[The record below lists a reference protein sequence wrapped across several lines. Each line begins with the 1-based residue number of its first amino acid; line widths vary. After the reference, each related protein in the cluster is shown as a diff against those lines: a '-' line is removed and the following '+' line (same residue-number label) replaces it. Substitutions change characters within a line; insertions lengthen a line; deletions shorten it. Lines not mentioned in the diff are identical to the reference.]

1 MISKLRIE
9 NFKALRDVSIDLTP
23 LHVLIGPNNS
33 GKTSILEALNALCR
47 SVDFPLTQAFPGHWK
62 GRELVHRGSGTDV
75 TLSANIRE
83 DDGKESFH
91 YSLACRFAAEPS
103 REVRVAAELF
113 TEGSDKVSFSHEGHH
128 QSQVCTISQSGGG
141 SRTLQQLEAS
151 KRIHRYFSGAHYY
164 RWDSRQLALPVA
176 PDSSRRFKMDSSGFG
191 LALCLDDILGYDRD
205 QFIRMETRFRE
216 IFPEISSVKL
226 IPEAAYKASRDSNN
240 VPLMNVTD
248 GKGIYFQFADSTSLV
263 PASQASDGVL
273 LVLAYLAV
281 LSLPQPPRVLLI
293 EEPENGI
300 HPGRLRN
307 ILSILKQLVSERK
320 TTQILLT
327 THSPYVLDLFSPE
340 DVTLCRREK
349 DEITTKKLS
358 ESKMVRDQL
367 DVFSLGE
374 IWTSEG
380 DERIANAEPVG
391 GATP

>member
-47 SVDFPLTQAFPGHWK
+47 SVDAPLTQAFVGHWK
-62 GRELVHRGSGTDV
+62 GHELVRCGSTKDV
-75 TLSANIRE
+75 ILTADILGDDRRE
-83 DDGKESFH
+83 RFQYMLG
-91 YSLACRFAAEPS
+91 CRFHAEPQRQAVVS
-103 REVRVAAELF
+103 EEVFRESNQEVIF
-113 TEGSDKVSFSHEGHH
+113 SSKGQSDSHVCANH
-128 QSQVCTISQSGGG
+128 QNIVGALRDAVQKT
-141 SRTLQQLEAS
+141 
-151 KRIHRYFSGAHYY
+151 HRYLSGVHYY
-164 RWDSRQLALPVA
+164 RWDARQLALPAA
-176 PDSSRRFKMDSSGFG
+176 PDSSRRFRMDPTGFG

-205 QFIRMETRFRE
+205 RFMRMEARFRG
-216 IFPEISSVKL
+216 IFPEIASIKL
-226 IPEAAYKASRDSNN
+226 LPEVAYKAVNDASHA
-240 VPLMNVTD
+240 VPLLNVTE
-248 GKGIYFQFADSTSLV
+248 GKGIYFQFADSTALV

-273 LVLAYLAV
+273 MVLAYLTV
-281 LSLPQPPRVLLI
+281 LSLPKPPRVLLV

-300 HPGRLRN
+300 HPARLQDVLK
-307 ILSILKQLVSERK
+307 ILRDSISERNA
-320 TTQILLT
+320 TQVLLT
-327 THSPYVLDLFSPE
+327 THSPYVVDLFSPE
-340 DVTLCRREK
+340 EVTLCRREK